1 MRTGARYPAV
11 EDAPARTCLPIPV
24 TAERLR
30 SGHRVPSWPP
40 CAFVATGLGTP
51 FASLDVPV
59 EPGGPTARY
68 NTPRA

>member
-40 CAFVATGLGTP
+40 GRHAIRLARG
-51 FASLDVPV
+51 A
-59 EPGGPTARY
+59 GGAR
-68 NTPRA
+68 RADGALQHTQSVKEEQT